1 MSTALSND
9 RKPASSRPARARSIA
24 GSPDA
29 VTAARLA
36 HALEA
41 LAKKGQLAGAR
52 TRRVSARVDPGLV
65 EAARARTG
73 IANDSDLINAALA
86 LIAAPDD
93 FGPWLVAQAG
103 CLSAEF
109 ELGL

>member
-1 MSTALSND
+1 M
-9 RKPASSRPARARSIA
+9 RPGT

-29 VTAARLA
+29 VTAARLR

-41 LAKKGQLAGAR
+41 LAEKGQLAGRR

-65 EAARARTG
+65 EAARMRTG
-73 IANDSDLINAALA
+73 ITNDSDLISAALA
-86 LIAAPDD
+86 LMAAPDH

-103 CLSAEF
+103 RLPAEF
-109 ELGL
+109 EVGF